1 MQGYFLIKFSTMS
14 LHEQIKGEIKEAMKA
29 KDAVRLSVVRGM
41 IAAFTNELVATGKM
55 PQDILDDAGVLKVI
69 KRLSNQRKDSIEQ
82 FEKGGRPELAESEKA
97 ELAVLEK
104 YLPALMSRE
113 EIKVVALAK
122 KDALGVTDKSKA
134 GQLTGAIMKDLAGK
148 ADGGDVK
155 AVVDELFG

>member
-1 MQGYFLIKFSTMS
+1 MCTLILNYILTMS
-14 LHEQIKGEIKEAMKA
+14 LHEQIKGEVKTAMLA
-29 KDAVRLSVVRGM
+29 RDSVRLSVVRGM
-41 IAAFTNELVATGKM
+41 ITAFTNELVATGKT

-97 ELAVLEK
+97 ELVILEK
-104 YLPALMSRE
+104 YLPVLMPRDD
-113 EIKVVALAK
+113 IKKIALAK
-122 KDALGVTDKSKA
+122 KEALGITDKSKA

-155 AVVDELFG
+155 AVVDEMFV